1 MVAGILRVERETKS
15 LREMTLDKMRRAILD
30 QHFKPGD
37 RLVERELCDQLAVS
51 RSVVREVLRHL
62 EAEGIVEIVPNRGPI
77 VAVLTRAQ
85 ARQIYEV
92 RGYLEALAARGCAE
106 SPDAPAVADVLDARL
121 LRIAHG
127 YATNDAALILE
138 ATAEFYER
146 MFLASGREIAW
157 DIVSALHM
165 RITHLRSITIATPGR
180 ATDGPEEM
188 RRIVA
193 AIRARDGETA
203 FQASLSHVQ
212 RAETLAISEI
222 TT

>member
-15 LREMTLDKMRRAILD
+15 LREMTLDKMRRAILS

-77 VAVLTRAQ
+77 VARLSQAQ

-106 SPDAPAVADVLDARL
+106 HPDAPAVADALDASL
-121 LRIAHG
+121 DHIAHG
-127 YATNDAALILE
+127 YATGDATLILE
-138 ATAEFYER
+138 VTAQFYER

-157 DIVSALHM
+157 DIVSTLHM

-180 ATDGPEEM
+180 AADGPEEM

-193 AIRARDGETA
+193 AIRARDGESA
-203 FQASLSHVQ
+203 FKASLAHVE
-212 RAETLAISEI
+212 RAQSLALGVIDA
-222 TT
+222 

>member
-106 SPDAPAVADVLDARL
+106 SPDAPAVADALDARL
-121 LRIAHG
+121 HRIAHG

>member
-1 MVAGILRVERETKS
+1 MVAGTLRVEREAKS
-15 LREMTLDKMRRAILD
+15 LREMTLDRMRRAILD

-37 RLVERELCDQLAVS
+37 RLVERELCEQLAVS

-77 VAVLTRAQ
+77 VAILTRTQ

-106 SPDAPAVADVLDARL
+106 SSDAPAVADTLDAKLQRV
-121 LRIAHG
+121 ADG
-127 YATNDAALILE
+127 YASKDAAQILE
-138 ATAEFYER
+138 ATAEFYQH

-188 RRIVA
+188 QRIVA
-193 AIRARDGETA
+193 AIRARDGEAA
-203 FQASLSHVQ
+203 FEASLAHVA
-212 RAETLAISEI
+212 RAERLALAEI
-222 TT
+222 DP

>member
-1 MVAGILRVERETKS
+1 MVAGTLRVEREAKS
-15 LREMTLDKMRRAILD
+15 LREMTLDRMRRAILE

-37 RLVERELCDQLAVS
+37 RLVERELCEQLAVS

-77 VAVLTRAQ
+77 VAILSRTQV
-85 ARQIYEV
+85 RQIYEV

-106 SPDAPAVADVLDARL
+106 GLDAPAVADTLDAKL
-121 LRIAHG
+121 QRIAEG
-127 YATNDAALILE
+127 YASKDAALILE
-138 ATAEFYER
+138 ATAEFYQR

-180 ATDGPEEM
+180 STDGPEEM

-193 AIRARDGETA
+193 AIRARDGEAA
-203 FQASLSHVQ
+203 FQASLSHVAH
-212 RAETLAISEI
+212 AEQLALAEI
-222 TT
+222 DP

>member
-1 MVAGILRVERETKS
+1 MVAGTLRVEREAKS

-37 RLVERELCDQLAVS
+37 RLVERELCEQLAVS

-77 VAVLTRAQ
+77 VAVLTRSQ

-106 SPDAPAVADVLDARL
+106 SPDASAVADTLDAKL
-121 LRIAHG
+121 QRIAHG
-127 YATNDAALILE
+127 YAIKDTALILE

-146 MFLASGREIAW
+146 MFLASGQEIAW
-157 DIVSALHM
+157 DIVSALYM

-180 ATDGPEEM
+180 STNGPEEM

-193 AIRARDGETA
+193 AIRARDSETA
-203 FQASLSHVQ
+203 FQASLTHVECAKKLAL
-212 RAETLAISEI
+212 AEIS
-222 TT
+222 T